1 MLFGFESMNVA
12 NYNLNIRSGLLPYYL
27 PNSLAIEDIQEDKEI
42 KEIEQYLTPEEILK
56 IIDEQEINFLDI
68 DYSNIESGDEN
79 EELLK

>member
-56 IIDEQEINFLDI
+56 IIDKKEINFLDI